1 MNKIL
6 NEIKDKVYEAE
17 GLLELLQLRG
27 DRLEDLRPLILSRID
42 EARALI
48 VSLAGE
54 ERAKP
59 VADKP
64 VADKREPVESPATQ
78 ALENAID
85 QPREVKENT
94 EVKTEAED
102 QASESHASAEQGN
115 GVASVSARPAF
126 CLNDRFRFRR
136 SIFAGSQDD
145 FNMAMDHL
153 ATLDSY
159 EEAEEFFIEE
169 MALDPEDQDVMDF
182 MAIIKEY
189 FGQ

>member
-27 DRLEDLRPLILSRID
+27 DRLEDLRPLILGRID

-54 ERAKP
+54 DRE
-59 VADKP
+59 KP
-64 VADKREPVESPATQ
+64 VADKREPVHSPADQ
-78 ALENAID
+78 SRENAID
-85 QPREVKENT
+85 QSREVKENT

-102 QASESHASAEQGN
+102 QVSESHAAAEPGN
-115 GVASVSARPAF
+115 GVASASARPAF

-169 MALDPEDQDVMDF
+169 MALDPEDQDVIDF

>member
-27 DRLEDLRPLILSRID
+27 DRLEDLRPLILGRID

-59 VADKP
+59 VADK
-64 VADKREPVESPATQ
+64 REPVESYAPRAR
-78 ALENAID
+78 ENAAD
-85 QPREVKENT
+85 PLCEAEKNT
-94 EVKTEAED
+94 ETKVCIEEAVHECT
-102 QASESHASAEQGN
+102 AESEPRNTSASA
-115 GVASVSARPAF
+115 SARPAF

-169 MALDPEDQDVMDF
+169 MALDQEDQDVIDF

>member
-1 MNKIL
+1 MNRIL
-6 NEIKDKVYEAE
+6 NEIKDRVYEAE

-27 DRLEDLRPLILSRID
+27 DRLEDLRPLILGRID

-48 VSLAGE
+48 VSLADE
-54 ERAKP
+54 DKE
-59 VADKP
+59 KP
-64 VADKREPVESPATQ
+64 VADKREPAVSSAT
-78 ALENAID
+78 
-85 QPREVKENT
+85 PVKEN
-94 EVKTEAED
+94 EADTLCE
-102 QASESHASAEQGN
+102 AKENPEAKGYAEETAHECKSESEPRKTSA
-115 GVASVSARPAF
+115 AVSPRPAF

-169 MALDPEDQDVMDF
+169 MALDPEDQDVIDF
-182 MAIIKEY
+182 MSIIKEY